1 MNRETAARGNSC
13 APAHHSQLRDNFR
26 HRNTA
31 ASSNASSLHMAK
43 HHLSQSAEGNVV
55 GVSIALAHRN
65 FPKAQ
70 QVQPKNYKT
79 TSRHYGY

>member
-1 MNRETAARGNSC
+1 MNREIAARGNSC

-43 HHLSQSAEGNVV
+43 HHLSQSAEANVV

-65 FPKAQ
+65 FPKAE
-70 QVQPKNYKT
+70 PSSAKKL
-79 TSRHYGY
+79 